1 MLLCVSLLF
10 WFVVVGSPLVTAVQ
24 KKERKKETTNQSLL
38 ALLSLRPS
46 RFSSLPYSISSLGR
60 KLGPG
65 ASILVL
71 RHLYACLDYHPC
83 IFTWSRTLSHG
94 LNHPSVD
101 PNSSVC
107 DTAKRTKITK
117 QRTCEILPLPQT
129 WATTIKIQSPPRPA
143 VQEPL
148 GRTES
153 HQALHL
159 TH

>member
-1 MLLCVSLLF
+1 MCFSCFGSSLSGRLLLPRCKR
-10 WFVVVGSPLVTAVQ
+10 
-24 KKERKKETTNQSLL
+24 KKEKKETTNQSLL

-60 KLGPG
+60 KLGPS

-71 RHLYACLDYHPC
+71 RHLYACLNYHPC

>member
-1 MLLCVSLLF
+1 MCFSL
-10 WFVVVGSPLVTAVQ
+10 VLVRRCRVASCYRGA
-24 KKERKKETTNQSLL
+24 KERKKRKKPPIKPYSPF
-38 ALLSLRPS
+38 SLRPS

-71 RHLYACLDYHPC
+71 RHLYACLNYHPC
-83 IFTWSRTLSHG
+83 IFTWSRTLSHE

-101 PNSSVC
+101 PNSSVR
-107 DTAKRTKITK
+107 DTARGQRLPK

>member
-1 MLLCVSLLF
+1 MCFSCFGSSLSGRLLLPRCKR
-10 WFVVVGSPLVTAVQ
+10 
-24 KKERKKETTNQSLL
+24 KKEKKETTNQSLL

-60 KLGPG
+60 KLGPS

-83 IFTWSRTLSHG
+83 IFTWSRTLSHE